1 MSLSRSI
8 WLLPVMMLSLV
19 ACPKDKDTED
29 EEDTP
34 KKAKATSE
42 PAPTTAPTPAPTATQ
57 TSAVK
62 IDNPGANPAIE
73 AKVKAE
79 LDNNANGITG
89 TAVVPTGAKATFQA
103 PKDWPG
109 TKSGDFNVNNSA
121 DKKAVLSAGGGG
133 TEKVEAVA
141 TAAGLT
147 ACKWNPNE
155 AITWGKDKIA
165 AQGADGLC
173 TKDGAEVK
181 AAMVTGENLVI
192 VGAWAPGTDS
202 SNVFGAMRSAA
213 KAAGGS
219 GGGIAACCQALRQN
233 AKSAPPQQQGAYLL
247 AAGACDAA
255 RNNPNTA
262 QALAGIRGMLA
273 GAGAPAACK

>member
-8 WLLPVMMLSLV
+8 WFVPLMLTLA
-19 ACPKDKDTED
+19 ACPKDKDTDTED
-29 EEDTP
+29 EAP
-34 KKAKATSE
+34 KKKSTSE
-42 PAPTTAPTPAPTATQ
+42 STSAPTPAPTPTPTQ

-62 IDNPGANPAIE
+62 IDNPGADPTIE

-79 LDNNANGITG
+79 LDNKTDGITG
-89 TAVVPTGAKATFQA
+89 TAVAPTGAKATYQVA
-103 PKDWPG
+103 KDWPG
-109 TKSGDFNVNNSA
+109 SKQGDFSVNAPA
-121 DKKAVLSAGGGG
+121 DKKAVLSAGAGG
-133 TEKVEAVA
+133 TEKVEAA
-141 TAAGLT
+141 AAAAGLT
-147 ACKWNPNE
+147 ECKWNPNE
-155 AITWGKDKIA
+155 SITWGKDKIS

-173 TKDGAEVK
+173 KKDGAEVK

-192 VGAWAPGTDS
+192 VGAWQVGTDS

-213 KAAGGS
+213 KAGTGG

-262 QALAGIRGMLA
+262 QALAGVRAMLA

>member
-8 WLLPVMMLSLV
+8 WFVPLMLTLA
-19 ACPKDKDTED
+19 ACPKEKDTE
-29 EEDTP
+29 EEEEAP
-34 KKAKATSE
+34 KKKATTTE
-42 PAPTTAPTPAPTATQ
+42 TTAAPAPTPTAKETA
-57 TSAVK
+57 AVK
-62 IDNPGANPAIE
+62 IDQPAANPSIE

-79 LDNNANGITG
+79 LDNKTDGITG
-89 TAVVPTGAKATFQA
+89 TAVAPSGAKATFQVA
-103 PKDWPG
+103 KDWQG
-109 TKSGDFNVNNSA
+109 SKQGDFNVAAPA
-121 DKKAVLSAGGGG
+121 DKKAIISAGAGGA
-133 TEKVEAVA
+133 EKVEAAA

-147 ACKWNPNE
+147 ECKWNPNE

-173 TKDGAEVK
+173 KKDGAEVK

-192 VGAWAPGTDS
+192 VGSWQVGTDS

-213 KAAGGS
+213 KATGGG

-262 QALAGIRGMLA
+262 QALAGVRAMLA

>member
-8 WLLPVMMLSLV
+8 WFVPLMLTLA
-19 ACPKDKDTED
+19 ACPKEKDTET
-29 EEDTP
+29 EEEAP
-34 KKAKATSE
+34 KKKTSE
-42 PAPTTAPTPAPTATQ
+42 PTAATPAPTPTPTQ
-57 TSAVK
+57 SAEVK
-62 IDNPGANPAIE
+62 IDNPGANPSIE

-79 LDNNANGITG
+79 LDNKTDGITG
-89 TAVVPTGAKATFQA
+89 QAVTPTGSKATFHA

-109 TKSGDFNVNNSA
+109 TKSGDFNVNAPA
-121 DKKAVLSAGGGG
+121 DKKAVLSAGSGG
-133 TEKVEAVA
+133 TEKVEAAA

-147 ACKWNPNE
+147 ECKWNPNE
-155 AITWGKDKIA
+155 SITWGKDKIA

-173 TKDGAEVK
+173 KKDGAEVK
-181 AAMVTGENLVI
+181 AAMVTGENLII
-192 VGAWAPGTDS
+192 VGSWAVGTDS

-213 KAAGGS
+213 KAGTGG

-273 GAGAPAACK
+273 GAGAPAACR

>member
-1 MSLSRSI
+1 MTLSRTT
-8 WLLPVMMLSLV
+8 WLLPLMLTLV
-19 ACPKDKDTED
+19 ACPKDKDTEE

-34 KKAKATSE
+34 KKTAKATSE
-42 PAPTTAPTPAPTATQ
+42 PTQAPTAAPTATQ

-62 IDNPGANPAIE
+62 IDTPAGIPGIE
-73 AKVKAE
+73 PKVKAE

-89 TAVVPTGAKATFQA
+89 TAVTVGGAKATFQA
-103 PKDWPG
+103 PKDWPP
-109 TKSGDFNVNNSA
+109 TKSGDFTVNNSA
-121 DKKAVLSAGGGG
+121 DKKAVLGAGAGG
-133 TEKVEAVA
+133 TEKVEATA

-147 ACKWNPNE
+147 GCKWNPNE

-165 AQGADGLC
+165 GQGADGLC

-181 AAMVTGENLVI
+181 AAMISGENLVI

-202 SNVFGAMRSAA
+202 ANVFGAMRSAA

-219 GGGIAACCQALRQN
+219 GGGISACCQALRQN

-255 RNNPNTA
+255 RSNPNTA
-262 QALAGIRGMLA
+262 QALAGVRAMLA